1 MLKGKRN
8 NSMFYRKLFYG
19 AKFTR
24 EGLNILKTA
33 MIASIVNLNC
43 IYMYIYSFYRN
54 FAEFL
59 TLIFHV

>member
-24 EGLNILKTA
+24 EGLNMLKTA
-33 MIASIVNLNC
+33 MSASIVNLNC
-43 IYMYIYSFYRN
+43 IYIYIYIAFTGTLRN
-54 FAEFL
+54 F
-59 TLIFHV
+59 

>member
-1 MLKGKRN
+1 
-8 NSMFYRKLFYG
+8 MFYRKLFYD

-24 EGLNILKTA
+24 EGLNMLKTA

>member
-1 MLKGKRN
+1 
-8 NSMFYRKLFYG
+8 MFYRKLFYG

-24 EGLNILKTA
+24 EGLNTLKTA

-43 IYMYIYSFYRN
+43 IYIYSFYRN